1 MLELNL
7 LPPEEKIESS
17 LKWKYFVIRTFI
29 LLNLTTTLIVAIVL
43 FAAKLALIH
52 ELERVKSQSI
62 LVKDTYQKINKEIK
76 NFNKKLEF
84 IDSMQKDFIP
94 WSQILYSFFT
104 NHLSANN
111 IKIRTIEFDT
121 SNHTFTLNGIAP
133 TRNDLISLRDSLNKS
148 NLIENLDIPLSYL
161 LKKENIEFNLS
172 ATFKLNK

>member
-17 LKWKYFVIRTFI
+17 FKWKYFVIKNFI
-29 LLNLTTTLIVAIVL
+29 LLNLTTTLVVAIVL

-52 ELERVKSQSI
+52 ELEQVKSQSI

-76 NFNKKLEF
+76 IFNKKLEF
-84 IDSMQKDFIP
+84 INSMQKDFIP
-94 WSQILYSFFT
+94 WSQILYPFFT
-104 NHLSANN
+104 ENILANN
-111 IKIRTIEFDT
+111 ITIKTIEFDT
-121 SNHTFTLNGIAP
+121 INNTFTLNGIAP
-133 TRNDLISLRDSLNKS
+133 TRNDLIALRESLNK
-148 NLIENLDIPLSYL
+148 NKLIENLDIPLSYL